1 MSRGG
6 VLRSE
11 VNWLVRYV
19 ELQVGDFNVTWW
31 LSRLPWK
38 PGAEH
43 IICLEQVIF
52 SLGLKLSRGSVYSLI
67 SADK

>member
-1 MSRGG
+1 M
-6 VLRSE
+6 
-11 VNWLVRYV
+11 RYV